1 MFRSTRKVTREQ
13 TKIHNNHLVLKTIF
27 SQGEISRADLAR
39 VTDLTAT
46 TVSGIVAEAIE
57 KGLVEEIGP
66 IARARGKPPTLVS
79 MVKDSHHLI
88 GLDLARSE
96 FHGAVMNL
104 RGEQLQRMSIP
115 VDGQTG
121 DKALNLVY
129 KLIDALVKTTDAP
142 LLGIGIAA
150 PGIIDAGNGV
160 VRHAVNF
167 GWYELPLRQL
177 LNDRYGLPVHVAND
191 NDVAVLAE
199 YTFGA
204 YKSSTDLVV
213 VSVGHGIGAGI
224 ILGGRLFYG
233 HGFGAGEIGHVVV
246 VEDGELCMCG
256 NYGCLETI
264 ASSRAVIKR
273 AQSIAQENPESSL
286 HQYAADLQELKIGA
300 VVEAYEAGDSNLQEV
315 VADVGHY
322 LGVALANLV
331 GVLSVPTIL
340 IAGSVSQFGQPLLV
354 TLREVVAKHSLA
366 ALASQTEIEFS
377 SLDHDIIFLGT
388 TALILSQELGVV

>member
-1 MFRSTRKVTREQ
+1 MLRSTRKVTREQ
-13 TKIHNNHLVLKTIF
+13 TKIHNSRLVLKTIF
-27 SQGEISRADLAR
+27 DQGEISRADIAR
-39 VTDLTAT
+39 TTDLTAT
-46 TVSGIVAEAIE
+46 TVSGIVAEAIDN
-57 KGLVEEIGP
+57 GLVEEVGSITL
-66 IARARGKPPTLVS
+66 ARGKPPTLVS
-79 MVKDSHHLI
+79 MVKDSRFLI

-96 FHGAVMNL
+96 FQGAVMNL
-104 RGEQLQRMSIP
+104 RGEQLHQVSIA

-121 DKALNLVY
+121 DEALDLVY
-129 KLIDALVKTTDAP
+129 ELIDALVKTTDNP

-167 GWYELPLRQL
+167 GWYDLPLRRL
-177 LNDRYGLPVHVAND
+177 LNDRYGLPVHIAND

-204 YKSSTDLVV
+204 YKSSSDLVV

-224 ILGGRLFYG
+224 VLGGQLFHG

-256 NYGCLETI
+256 NSGCLETI
-264 ASSRAVIKR
+264 ASSRAIVKR
-273 AQSIAQENPESSL
+273 AQSIAQANPESLL
-286 HQYAADLQELKIGA
+286 HQYATDLQELKIGA
-300 VVEAYEAGDSNLQEV
+300 VVHAYEAGDSYLQEV
-315 VADVGHY
+315 VVDVAYY

-340 IAGSVSQFGQPLLV
+340 VAGSVAQFGQPLL
-354 TLREVVAKHSLA
+354 TALREVVAKHSLA
-366 ALASQTEIEFS
+366 ALASQTKIEFS

-388 TALILSQELGVV
+388 TALVLSQELGVV

>member
-1 MFRSTRKVTREQ
+1 MLRSTRKVTREQ
-13 TKIHNNHLVLKTIF
+13 SKIHNNRLVLKTIF
-27 SQGEISRADLAR
+27 AQGEISRADIAR

-46 TVSGIVAEAIE
+46 TVSGIVAEAIDN
-57 KGLVEEIGP
+57 GLVEEVGSITL
-66 IARARGKPPTLVS
+66 ARGKPPTLLS
-79 MVKDSHHLI
+79 MVKESRHLL

-96 FHGAVMNL
+96 FQGAVMNL
-104 RGEQLQRMSIP
+104 RGERLDQVSIP
-115 VDGQTG
+115 VAGQTG
-121 DKALNLVY
+121 DEALSLVY
-129 KLIDALVKTTDAP
+129 DLIDALLKAVDTP

-167 GWYELPLRQL
+167 GWYDLPLRRL
-177 LNDRYGLPVHVAND
+177 LFERYGLPVYVAND

-213 VSVGHGIGAGI
+213 VSAGHGIGAGI
-224 ILGGRLFYG
+224 VLGGHLFYG

-256 NYGCLETI
+256 NHGCLETI
-264 ASSRAVIKR
+264 ASSRAIVKR
-273 AQSIAQENPESSL
+273 AQLIAQANPQSLL
-286 HQYAADLQELKIGA
+286 HQDAVDLQDLKIGA
-300 VVEAYEAGDSNLQEV
+300 VVQAYEAGDSTLQEV

-322 LGVALANLV
+322 LGVAMANLV

-340 IAGSVSQFGQPLLV
+340 VAGSVAQFGRPLLT
-354 TLREVVAKHSLA
+354 TLREVVAKNSLA
-366 ALASQTEIEFS
+366 ALASKTRIEFS

-388 TALILSQELGVV
+388 AALVLSEELGVV